1 MGRLRGVETFVVRAW
16 REDPDGG
23 STSDDALRGVV
34 EHVATGAST
43 PFHDADQLL
52 EFLRSRPSLGGRPD
66 G

>member
-1 MGRLRGVETFVVRAW
+1 VETFVVRAW
-16 REDPDGG
+16 REDPDAEP
-23 STSDDALRGVV
+23 TTDDSLRGVV

-52 EFLRSRPSLGGRPD
+52 EFLRSRRDPGGDPD

>member
-1 MGRLRGVETFVVRAW
+1 MVRAW
-16 REDPDGG
+16 RPAADEGLP
-23 STSDDALRGVV
+23 SDADALRGVV

-52 EFLRSRPSLGGRPD
+52 EFLRSRRDPGGDPD

>member
-1 MGRLRGVETFVVRAW
+1 MPAVETFVVRAW

-23 STSDDALRGVV
+23 SASDDSLRGVV

-52 EFLRSRPSLGGRPD
+52 EFLRSRPRLGGRPD